1 MSFITAPDF
10 ETKLQYEAVVSAS
23 DGELATNVDVV
34 IEIINLN
41 DNAPQFTSNSSF
53 SAPEN
58 QLSIGNAAASD
69 ADGDAY
75 TFSTTSSDII
85 VSEDGIISFLL
96 LLIMKLKILI
106 LLLYLFLMSF
116 TTEQN
121 IIIVVTNLNDNTP
134 QITNLA
140 NRFFGM
146 KTKLQFQMEQL

>member
-1 MSFITAPDF
+1 MSEISIRSCC
-10 ETKLQYEAVVSAS
+10 LYL
-23 DGELATNVDVV
+23 DGELVTNVDVV

-41 DNAPQFTSNSSF
+41 DNATICTNSSF

-75 TFSTTSSDII
+75 TFSTNSSDIV
-85 VSEDGIISFLL
+85 VSEDGVISFSTAPDHETKDTYTATL
-96 LLIMKLKILI
+96 
-106 LLLYLFLMSF
+106 SVSDGVF

-134 QITNLA
+134 QIQT
-140 NRFFGM
+140 
-146 KTKLQFQMEQL
+146 